1 MSKASLGSSWMS
13 RATRKHQIRIDHK
26 VMSSFNR
33 LNGKITKKIDGVNVV
48 GTAEFVVLTIRQS
61 DRSACLHVHNNGN
74 TFCFH

>member
-1 MSKASLGSSWMS
+1 
-13 RATRKHQIRIDHK
+13 
-26 VMSSFNR
+26 MSSFNR

-48 GTAEFVVLTIRQS
+48 GIAEFVVLTIRQS